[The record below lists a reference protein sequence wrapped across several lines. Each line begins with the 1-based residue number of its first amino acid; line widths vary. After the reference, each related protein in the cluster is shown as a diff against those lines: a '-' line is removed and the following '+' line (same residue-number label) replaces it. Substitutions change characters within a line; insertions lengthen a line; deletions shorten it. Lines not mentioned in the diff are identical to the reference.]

1 MRFKLPAGQHFGAI
15 SKSYDVAGFTLTKT
29 AYAPNFETPI
39 HSHERACFCLVL
51 RGGYVESYGNLAL
64 TCKPSSLLFRPP
76 EEPHSNHIQNAGGLC
91 FIIELGSD
99 WLDRIREQSAA
110 FNDPITVEQGSAA
123 WLAMRAYEEFNYIDE
138 VSPLAVQGLTLAI
151 AAELARKPIKAAT
164 NTPPHWLQQVKEILH
179 AHFSENL
186 TLACIAEMVDVHP
199 VYLAAAFRSRYHCTI
214 GDYVRQLRVEY
225 ACRELLNS
233 DVPLVEI
240 ALSAGF
246 SSQSHFSR
254 TFKLLT
260 GMSPAQ
266 YRAFRKSS

>member
-15 SKSYDVAGFTLTKT
+15 SKRYDVAGFTLTKT
-29 AYAPNFETPI
+29 TYAPNFETPL

-51 RGGYVESYGNLAL
+51 RGGYVESYGNLEL

-138 VSPLAVQGLTLAI
+138 VSALAVQGLTLAI

-214 GDYVRQLRVEY
+214 GDHVRQLRVEY

-254 TFKLLT
+254 TFKLFT